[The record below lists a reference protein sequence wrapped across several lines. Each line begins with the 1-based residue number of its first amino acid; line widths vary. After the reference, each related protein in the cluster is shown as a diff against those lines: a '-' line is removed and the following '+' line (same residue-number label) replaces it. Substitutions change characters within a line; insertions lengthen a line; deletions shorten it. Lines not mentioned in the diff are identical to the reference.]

1 MNYDK
6 YSKESITS
14 YGKKLENYSLLDLF
28 GNSILEYVSN
38 SKEGNKGEL
47 GVLIEKF
54 HFNYPPNND
63 PGPDFAEAELELK
76 TSKLISFKKKN
87 DGFRPNQRLKLKSI
101 NYLAFFDKK
110 FESTLL
116 YKKIL
121 DILYVYYDDD
131 DKSKQVYEKK
141 IKIVGHWKLPKDD
154 IEIIRKDYI
163 TIINKIDDGLAHEL
177 SDGDTYILAAS
188 TSGNSKLK
196 RQKNSSILA
205 KERSYTFKNHYNQ
218 FILKQILLREYSV
231 DQRAEFRKLLE
242 KKGIYELGMSVE
254 EVVNETAE
262 AVEDTNLEEAPVQ
275 EEEKS
280 YSTIDSLVLKL
291 KQYVGKSALDI
302 LKTNNEFFDPSKKRD
317 YSFYARATKSI
328 LGDKEENIDI
338 IQKTGVAIKSIR
350 IEENNSIAQ
359 NISFPAFEFNEIYN
373 QNWEDSELFERV
385 NSRFIFVFFK
395 KRNDGE
401 YYLEK
406 VSEWLMP
413 YADRE
418 ECRKV
423 WIETK
428 SIISSGGIFKEYAID
443 KKTGQKRLSP
453 KGNPI
458 RNNNLPKSSHPICH
472 VRPHGRDST
481 FTFPLPV
488 EDKILKVKEYSKQG
502 FWIKNQYI
510 LDNVYK
516 K

>member
-28 GNSILEYVSN
+28 GNSIVEHVSN
-38 SKEGNKGEL
+38 SKDGDKGEL

-54 HFNYPPNND
+54 HFNYQPNND
-63 PGPDFAEAELELK
+63 PGPDFSEAELELK
-76 TSKLISFKKKN
+76 TSKLKSFKKKG

-101 NYLAFFDKK
+101 NYNEIFDKK

-121 DILYVYYDDD
+121 DILLVYYDDD
-131 DKSKQVYEKK
+131 DKSKEAYEKK
-141 IKIVGHWKLPKDD
+141 IKIVGHWNLPKED
-154 IEIIRKDYI
+154 IEIIRNDYKA
-163 TIINKIDDGLAHEL
+163 IIDKIDDGLAHEL

-196 RQKNSSILA
+196 NQKNSSIKA
-205 KERSYTFKNHYNQ
+205 KERSFTFKNHYNR
-218 FILKQILLREYSV
+218 FILKQILLREYSEK
-231 DQRAEFRKLLE
+231 QRSEFKQLLE
-242 KKGIYELGMSVE
+242 KKGIYELDS
-254 EVVNETAE
+254 
-262 AVEDTNLEEAPVQ
+262 ED
-275 EEEKS
+275 S

-302 LKTNNEFFDPSKKRD
+302 LKTRNEFFDPNKKRGK
-317 YSFYARATKSI
+317 SFYASATKSI
-328 LGDKEENIDI
+328 LGDEEENIDI
-338 IQKTGVAIKSIR
+338 IQKTGVAIKTIR
-350 IEENNSIAQ
+350 VEENNSIAQ

-373 QNWEDSELFERV
+373 QKWEDSELFERV
-385 NSRFIFVFFK
+385 NSRFIFVFYK

-413 YADRE
+413 HADRE
-418 ECRKV
+418 ECKKV
-423 WIETK
+423 FLETK
-428 SIISSGGIFKEYAID
+428 KIISSGSIFKGYAVN
-443 KKTGQKRLSP
+443 KKTGKKRLSN

-458 RNNNLPKSSHPICH
+458 RDNNLPKPRHPICH
-472 VRPHGRDST
+472 VRPHATDRND
-481 FTFPLPV
+481 TFPLPV
-488 EDKILKVKEYSKQG
+488 EDKILKVKEYTKQG